1 MEPDLNHFRLWIS
14 SELKVEYDKSHS
26 ADFNTRKSAN
36 LRIDQLRLALQ
47 MLDEFLR
54 HQTPYQEFGRRQF
67 SLGKS

>member
-36 LRIDQLRLALQ
+36 SRIDELRLALQ
-47 MLDEFLR
+47 ILDEFLM
-54 HQTPYQEFGRRQF
+54 HQPPCEEFGRKQF
-67 SLGKS
+67 PLGKS